1 MAIYHNPFG
10 DELPNATKVYKL
22 SKQEY
27 DTLLE
32 AIKIGSFVGFVA
44 GARIKK
50 FRPGATILTCFVTT
64 LIGSTIGSVN
74 GTVVGYRTIQ
84 TLPNKQN
91 VYTIIRDLH
100 QEMLKMKLPQH
111 SKIKLEKEKTDQA
124 TNDGNNDKYNQPDI
138 LNTTLSGSYAEIE
151 NNDWNKTESTNSKPL
166 SSWDRIREKVKLE
179 QQKAKHKQNINN
191 NTTENLNNDNL
202 FSSFQKSYTYKD
214 DNNNN
219 DYDYDS
225 NDNVKKNQHY
235 FPRTTEEFNKTGNK
249 NIKRNEYGDII

>member
-1 MAIYHNPFG
+1 M

-100 QEMLKMKLPQH
+100 QEMLKMKLPRH

-124 TNDGNNDKYNQPDI
+124 TNDGNDDKYNQPDI

-166 SSWDRIREKVKLE
+166 SSWDRI
-179 QQKAKHKQNINN
+179 H
-191 NTTENLNNDNL
+191 
-202 FSSFQKSYTYKD
+202 

-219 DYDYDS
+219 NYDYDS

-235 FPRTTEEFNKTGNK
+235 FPRTTEEFNKTRNK

>member
-100 QEMLKMKLPQH
+100 QEMLKMKLPRH

-124 TNDGNNDKYNQPDI
+124 TNDGNDDKYNQPDI

-166 SSWDRIREKVKLE
+166 SSWDRI
-179 QQKAKHKQNINN
+179 H
-191 NTTENLNNDNL
+191 
-202 FSSFQKSYTYKD
+202 

-219 DYDYDS
+219 NYDYDS

-235 FPRTTEEFNKTGNK
+235 FPRTTEEFNKTRNK

>member
-44 GARIKK
+44 GGIAARIKK

-64 LIGSTIGSVN
+64 LIGSTIGSAN
-74 GTVVGYRTIQ
+74 GMVVGYRTIQ

-100 QEMLKMKLPQH
+100 QEMLKMKLPRH

-124 TNDGNNDKYNQPDI
+124 TNDGNDDKYNQPDI

-166 SSWDRIREKVKLE
+166 SSWDRI
-179 QQKAKHKQNINN
+179 H
-191 NTTENLNNDNL
+191 
-202 FSSFQKSYTYKD
+202 

-219 DYDYDS
+219 NYDYDS

-235 FPRTTEEFNKTGNK
+235 FPRTTEEFNKTRNK

>member
-1 MAIYHNPFG
+1 M

-44 GARIKK
+44 GGIAARIKK

-64 LIGSTIGSVN
+64 LIGSTIGSAN
-74 GTVVGYRTIQ
+74 GMVVGYRTIQ

-91 VYTIIRDLH
+91 VYMIIRDLH

-124 TNDGNNDKYNQPDI
+124 TNDGNDDKYNQPDI
-138 LNTTLSGSYAEIE
+138 LNTTLSGSYAEI
-151 NNDWNKTESTNSKPL
+151 
-166 SSWDRIREKVKLE
+166 
-179 QQKAKHKQNINN
+179 
-191 NTTENLNNDNL
+191 
-202 FSSFQKSYTYKD
+202 D

-225 NDNVKKNQHY
+225 NDNVKKNHYY

>member
-1 MAIYHNPFG
+1 M

-44 GARIKK
+44 GGIAARIKK

-64 LIGSTIGSVN
+64 LIGSTIGSAN
-74 GTVVGYRTIQ
+74 GMVVGYRTIQ

-91 VYTIIRDLH
+91 VYMIIRDLH

-124 TNDGNNDKYNQPDI
+124 TNDGNDDKYNQPDI

-151 NNDWNKTESTNSKPL
+151 NNDWNKTESMNSKPL
-166 SSWDRIREKVKLE
+166 SSWDRI
-179 QQKAKHKQNINN
+179 H
-191 NTTENLNNDNL
+191 
-202 FSSFQKSYTYKD
+202 

-225 NDNVKKNQHY
+225 NDNVKKNHYY